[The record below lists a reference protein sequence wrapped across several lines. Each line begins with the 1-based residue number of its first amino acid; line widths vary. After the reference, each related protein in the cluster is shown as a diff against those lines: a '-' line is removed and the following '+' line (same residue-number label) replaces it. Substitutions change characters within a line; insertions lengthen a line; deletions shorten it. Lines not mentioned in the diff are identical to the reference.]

1 MKVNKYYSPDFGE
14 PDGDGIPLIDNSSD
28 KNLVKDIIEGDT
40 FDFDTE
46 LSNLISDSDEDI
58 VDEEKSIEKKAKEFA
73 PDDAGSSLKDDD
85 KEDEPLY
92 KVLAEQLKSEGLF
105 DEDDFASDA
114 DFEFD
119 GSPESF
125 KYLMER
131 RDFKRGLKI
140 FEEVVSEMPA
150 KMKAQ
155 FQLFMDG
162 LDEDSATDIGGKI
175 VDYSNVTKE
184 DLESNP
190 AKAEQLYREL
200 LKSRG
205 FSNEKISKYVERA
218 RDLDELADEGLEAA
232 QTLNQDVQKQ
242 IEVKKQEEQ
251 YTAQKRQ
258 QEAGQ
263 RLQALKAAIVNTPEI
278 FKGVGL
284 TDQMKDKLYKSM
296 TETVAYDENKQPLN
310 KVAALSRK
318 NPDAFRMQ
326 LHYLTELGLFNT
338 DERGNL
344 KPDLT
349 KLMRLAETKVSR
361 SIDDRLR
368 KAAFKSGS
376 NLSNNI
382 SEKES
387 DVLSSLEHFLKN
399 K

>member
-1 MKVNKYYSPDFGE
+1 MKINKYYSPDFGE
-14 PDGDGIPLIDNSSD
+14 PDGDGIETIDNSSD
-28 KNLVKDIIEGDT
+28 KNLIKDVAESSD
-40 FDFDTE
+40 FDFDAE
-46 LSNLISDSDEDI
+46 LSNLISDSDDDDI
-58 VDEEKSIEKKAKEFA
+58 DQEKNIEKKAKEFA
-73 PDDAGSSLKDDD
+73 PVDSSLNNDGKD
-85 KEDEPLY
+85 DEPLY

-105 DEDDFASDA
+105 DDEDFASDD

-140 FEEVVSEMPA
+140 FEEVVSEMPT

-162 LDEDSATDIGGKI
+162 LDEDSASDIGSKI
-175 VDYSNVTKE
+175 VDYSNVTLE
-184 DLESNP
+184 DLQNNT

-200 LKSRG
+200 LKTKG
-205 FSNEKISKYVERA
+205 FSNEKINKYVERA
-218 RDLDELADEGLEAA
+218 RDLDELADEGFEAA
-232 QTLNQDVQKQ
+232 QSLNQDVQKQ
-242 IEVKKQEEQ
+242 IEFKKQEEQ

-258 QEAGQ
+258 QEASQ
-263 RLQALKAAIVNTPEI
+263 RLQALKAAITQTPEI
-278 FKGVGL
+278 FKGVAL
-284 TDQMKDKLYKSM
+284 TDKMKDQLYKSM

-318 NPDAFRMQ
+318 NPEAFRMQ

-361 SIDDRLR
+361 SIDDRLK
-368 KAAFKSGS
+368 KAAFRSGS

>member
-1 MKVNKYYSPDFGE
+1 MKINKYYSPEFGG
-14 PDGDGIPLIDNSSD
+14 PDGDGIETIDNSSD
-28 KNLVKDIIEGDT
+28 KNLIKDVADSSD

-46 LSNLISDSDEDI
+46 LSNLISDSEDEDS
-58 VDEEKSIEKKAKEFA
+58 DEKSIEQKAKDFA
-73 PDDAGSSLKDDD
+73 PVDSSLKDDSKD
-85 KEDEPLY
+85 DEPLY

-105 DEDDFASDA
+105 DDDDFAA
-114 DFEFD
+114 DDNFEFD

-150 KMKAQ
+150 KMRTQ

-162 LDEDSATDIGGKI
+162 LDEDSASDIGSKI
-175 VDYSNVTKE
+175 VDYGSVTKE
-184 DLESNP
+184 DLENNLG
-190 AKAEQLYREL
+190 KAEQLYREL
-200 LKSRG
+200 LKTKG
-205 FSNEKISKYVERA
+205 FSNEKINKYVERA
-218 RDLDELADEGLEAA
+218 RDLDELADEGFEAA
-232 QTLNQDVQKQ
+232 QSLNQDVQKQ
-242 IEVKKQEEQ
+242 IEFKKQEEQ
-251 YTAQKRQ
+251 YIAQRRQ
-258 QEAGQ
+258 QEASQ
-263 RLQALKAAIVNTPEI
+263 RLQALKSAITQTPEI
-278 FKGVGL
+278 FKGVPL
-284 TDQMKDKLYKSM
+284 TEKMKDQLYKSM
-296 TETVAYDENKQPLN
+296 TETVGYDENKQPLN

-318 NPDAFRMQ
+318 NPEAFRMQ

-361 SIDDRLR
+361 SIDDRLK
-368 KAAFKSGS
+368 KAAFRSGS

>member
-1 MKVNKYYSPDFGE
+1 MKVNKYYSPEFGE

-28 KNLVKDIIEGDT
+28 KNLVKDIEEGGE

-46 LSNLISDSDEDI
+46 LSNLISDSEDDDI
-58 VDEEKSIEKKAKEFA
+58 DQEKSIEKKAKDFA
-73 PDDAGSSLKDDD
+73 PSDVDSSLKDDSKD
-85 KEDEPLY
+85 DEPLY

-105 DEDDFASDA
+105 DDEDFAADE

-150 KMKAQ
+150 KMRTQ

-162 LDEDSATDIGGKI
+162 LDEDSASDIGGKL

-200 LKSRG
+200 LRTKG
-205 FSNEKISKYVERA
+205 FSNEKINKYVERA

-232 QTLNQDVQKQ
+232 QSLNQEAQKQ
-242 IEVKKQEEQ
+242 IQIKKQEEQ
-251 YTAQKRQ
+251 YNAQRKQ

-263 RLQALKAAIVNTPEI
+263 RLQALKAAIINTPEI
-278 FKGVGL
+278 FKGVAL
-284 TDQMKDKLYKSM
+284 TEKMKDQLYKSM

-318 NPDAFRMQ
+318 NPEAFRMQ

-361 SIDDRLR
+361 SIDDRLK
-368 KAAFKSGS
+368 KAAFRSGS

>member
-1 MKVNKYYSPDFGE
+1 MKINKYYSPEFGG
-14 PDGDGIPLIDNSSD
+14 PDGDGIETIDNSSD
-28 KNLVKDIIEGDT
+28 KNLIKDVAESSD

-46 LSNLISDSDEDI
+46 LSNLISDSDDDDDI
-58 VDEEKSIEKKAKEFA
+58 DQEKSIEKKAKEFA
-73 PDDAGSSLKDDD
+73 PVDSSLNDTSKD
-85 KEDEPLY
+85 DEPLY

-105 DEDDFASDA
+105 DEDDFASDD

-175 VDYSNVTKE
+175 VDYSNVTRE

>member
-1 MKVNKYYSPDFGE
+1 MKINKYYSPEFGG
-14 PDGDGIPLIDNSSD
+14 PDGDGIETIDNSSD
-28 KNLVKDIIEGDT
+28 KNLIKDVVESSD

-46 LSNLISDSDEDI
+46 LSNLISDSDDED
-58 VDEEKSIEKKAKEFA
+58 DNEKSIEQKAKDFA
-73 PDDAGSSLKDDD
+73 PVDSSLKDDGKD
-85 KEDEPLY
+85 DEPLY

-105 DEDDFASDA
+105 DEDDFATD
-114 DFEFD
+114 DNFEFD

-150 KMKAQ
+150 KMRTQ

-162 LDEDSATDIGGKI
+162 LDEDSASDIGSKI
-175 VDYSNVTKE
+175 VDYGSVTKE
-184 DLESNP
+184 DLENNL

-200 LKSRG
+200 LKTKG

-218 RDLDELADEGLEAA
+218 RDLDELADEGFEAA
-232 QTLNQDVQKQ
+232 QSLNQDVQKQ
-242 IEVKKQEEQ
+242 IEFKKQEEQ
-251 YTAQKRQ
+251 YIAQRRQ
-258 QEAGQ
+258 QEASQ
-263 RLQALKAAIVNTPEI
+263 RLQALKSAITQTPEI
-278 FKGVGL
+278 FKGVPL
-284 TDQMKDKLYKSM
+284 TEKMKDQLYKSM
-296 TETVAYDENKQPLN
+296 TETVGYDENKQPLN
-310 KVAALSRK
+310 KVAALSKK
-318 NPDAFRMQ
+318 NPEAFRMQ

-368 KAAFKSGS
+368 KAAFRSGS

>member
-14 PDGDGIPLIDNSSD
+14 PDGDGIETIDNSSD
-28 KNLVKDIIEGDT
+28 KNLIKDVAESSD
-40 FDFDTE
+40 FDFDAE
-46 LSNLISDSDEDI
+46 LSNLISDSDDDDI
-58 VDEEKSIEKKAKEFA
+58 DQEKNIEKKAKDFA
-73 PDDAGSSLKDDD
+73 PVDSSLNDDSKD
-85 KEDEPLY
+85 DEPLY

-105 DEDDFASDA
+105 DDEDFESD
-114 DFEFD
+114 DNFEFD

-150 KMKAQ
+150 KMRTQ

-175 VDYSNVTKE
+175 VDYSNVTLE
-184 DLESNP
+184 DLQNNT

-200 LKSRG
+200 LKTKG
-205 FSNEKISKYVERA
+205 FSNEKINKYVERA
-218 RDLDELADEGLEAA
+218 RDLDELADEGFEAA
-232 QTLNQDVQKQ
+232 QSLNQDVQKQ
-242 IEVKKQEEQ
+242 IEFKKQEEQ
-251 YTAQKRQ
+251 YIAQKRQ
-258 QEAGQ
+258 QEASQ

-278 FKGVGL
+278 FKGVAL
-284 TDQMKDKLYKSM
+284 TDKMKDQLYKSM

-318 NPDAFRMQ
+318 NPEAFRMQ

-361 SIDDRLR
+361 SIDDRLK
-368 KAAFKSGS
+368 KAAFRSGS

>member
-28 KNLVKDIIEGDT
+28 KNLVKDVLEGGD

-46 LSNLISDSDEDI
+46 LSNLISDSDDDDI
-58 VDEEKSIEKKAKEFA
+58 DQEKSIEKKAKDFA
-73 PDDAGSSLKDDD
+73 PVDSSLNDDSKD
-85 KEDEPLY
+85 DEPLY

-105 DEDDFASDA
+105 DEDDFAA
-114 DFEFD
+114 DDNFEFD

-150 KMKAQ
+150 KMRTQ

-162 LDEDSATDIGGKI
+162 LDEDSASDIGGKI
-175 VDYSNVTKE
+175 VDYSNITLR

-200 LKSRG
+200 LRNKG
-205 FSNEKISKYVERA
+205 FSNEKITKYVERA
-218 RDLDELADEGLEAA
+218 RDLDELADEGFEAA
-232 QTLNQDVQKQ
+232 QSLNQDVQKQ
-242 IEVKKQEEQ
+242 IEYKKQEEQ
-251 YTAQKRQ
+251 YNSQKRQ

-284 TDQMKDKLYKSM
+284 TDKMKDQLYKSM

-318 NPDAFRMQ
+318 NPEAFRMQ

-368 KAAFKSGS
+368 KAAFRSGS

>member
-1 MKVNKYYSPDFGE
+1 MKINKYYSPDFGE
-14 PDGDGIPLIDNSSD
+14 PDGDDIPTIDNSSD
-28 KNLVKDIIEGDT
+28 KNLIKDVVESSD
-40 FDFDTE
+40 FDFDSE
-46 LSNLISDSDEDI
+46 LADLISDSDDD
-58 VDEEKSIEKKAKEFA
+58 VDQEKNIEKKAKEFA
-73 PDDAGSSLKDDD
+73 PVNSSLKDDKND
-85 KEDEPLY
+85 KDDEPLY

-105 DEDDFASDA
+105 DDDDFKSDE

-150 KMKAQ
+150 KMRTQ

-162 LDEDSATDIGGKI
+162 LDEDSASDIGSKL

-184 DLESNP
+184 DLENNP

-200 LKSRG
+200 LRTKG
-205 FSNEKISKYVERA
+205 FSNEKITKYVERA
-218 RDLDELADEGLEAA
+218 RDLDELADEGFEAA
-232 QTLNQDVQKQ
+232 QSLNQDAQKQ
-242 IEVKKQEEQ
+242 IEYKKQEEQ
-251 YTAQKRQ
+251 YNSQKRQ

-263 RLQALKAAIVNTPEI
+263 RLQALKSAIINTPEI
-278 FKGVGL
+278 FKGVTL
-284 TDQMKDKLYKSM
+284 TDKMKDQLYKSM

-310 KVAALSRK
+310 KVAALSRR
-318 NPDAFRMQ
+318 NPEAFRMQ

-361 SIDDRLR
+361 SIDDRLK
-368 KAAFKSGS
+368 KAAFRSGS

>member
-1 MKVNKYYSPDFGE
+1 MKINKYYSPEFGG
-14 PDGDGIPLIDNSSD
+14 PDGDGIETIDNSSD
-28 KNLVKDIIEGDT
+28 KNLIKDVADSSD

-46 LSNLISDSDEDI
+46 LSNLISDSDDED
-58 VDEEKSIEKKAKEFA
+58 ENEKSIEQKAKDFA
-73 PDDAGSSLKDDD
+73 PVDSSLKSDSKD
-85 KEDEPLY
+85 DEPLY

-105 DEDDFASDA
+105 DDDDFAADD

-131 RDFKRGLKI
+131 RDFKRGLRI
-140 FEEVVSEMPA
+140 FEEVVSEMPP
-150 KMKAQ
+150 KMRTQ

-162 LDEDSATDIGGKI
+162 LDEDSASDIGGKI
-175 VDYSNVTKE
+175 VDYASVTRDE
-184 DLESNP
+184 LESNP

-200 LKSRG
+200 LRTKG
-205 FSNEKISKYVERA
+205 FSNEKINKYVERA
-218 RDLDELADEGLEAA
+218 RDLDELADEGFEAA
-232 QTLNQDVQKQ
+232 QSLNQDVQRQ
-242 IEVKKQEEQ
+242 IQAKKQEEQ
-251 YTAQKRQ
+251 YIAQRRQ

-263 RLQALKAAIVNTPEI
+263 RLQALKAAIVQTPEI
-278 FKGVGL
+278 FKGVPL
-284 TDQMKDKLYKSM
+284 TEKMKDQLYKSM

-318 NPDAFRMQ
+318 NPEAFRMQ

-361 SIDDRLR
+361 SIDDRLK
-368 KAAFKSGS
+368 KAAFRSGS

>member
-1 MKVNKYYSPDFGE
+1 MKVNKYYSPEFGE
-14 PDGDGIPLIDNSSD
+14 PDGDGIETIDNSSD
-28 KNLVKDIIEGDT
+28 KNLIKDVAESSD

-46 LSNLISDSDEDI
+46 LSNLISDSEDDDI
-58 VDEEKSIEKKAKEFA
+58 DQEKSIEKKAKEFA
-73 PDDAGSSLKDDD
+73 PSDSSLKDDD

-105 DEDDFASDA
+105 DDEDFAADE

-150 KMKAQ
+150 KMRTQ

-162 LDEDSATDIGGKI
+162 LDEDSASDIGGKL

-200 LKSRG
+200 LRTKG
-205 FSNEKISKYVERA
+205 FSNEKINKYVERA

-232 QTLNQDVQKQ
+232 QSLNQEAQKQ
-242 IEVKKQEEQ
+242 IQIKKQEEQ
-251 YTAQKRQ
+251 YIAQRKQ

-263 RLQALKAAIVNTPEI
+263 RLQALKSAIINTPEI
-278 FKGVGL
+278 FKGVAL
-284 TDQMKDKLYKSM
+284 TDKMKDQLYKSM

-318 NPDAFRMQ
+318 NPEAFRMQ

-361 SIDDRLR
+361 SIDDRLK
-368 KAAFKSGS
+368 KAAFRSGS

>member
-1 MKVNKYYSPDFGE
+1 MKVNKYYSPEFGE
-14 PDGDGIPLIDNSSD
+14 PDGDGIPTIDNSSD
-28 KNLVKDIIEGDT
+28 KNLVKDVLEGGE

-46 LSNLISDSDEDI
+46 LSNLISDSDDDDI
-58 VDEEKSIEKKAKEFA
+58 DQEKSIEKKAKDFA
-73 PDDAGSSLKDDD
+73 PNDSSLKDDD

-105 DEDDFASDA
+105 DDEDFASDD

-150 KMKAQ
+150 KMRTQ

-162 LDEDSATDIGGKI
+162 LDEDSASDIGSKL

-184 DLESNP
+184 DLENNP

-200 LKSRG
+200 LRTKG
-205 FSNEKISKYVERA
+205 FSNEKITKYVERA

-232 QTLNQDVQKQ
+232 QSLNQDAQKQ
-242 IEVKKQEEQ
+242 IEFKKQEEQ
-251 YTAQKRQ
+251 YNSQKRQ
-258 QEAGQ
+258 HEASQ
-263 RLQALKAAIVNTPEI
+263 RLQALKAAIINTPEI

-284 TDQMKDKLYKSM
+284 TEQMKEKLYKSM

-318 NPDAFRMQ
+318 NPEAFRMQ

-361 SIDDRLR
+361 SIDDRLK
-368 KAAFKSGS
+368 KAAFRSGS

>member
-28 KNLVKDIIEGDT
+28 KNLVKDIVEGDT

-232 QTLNQDVQKQ
+232 QSLNQDVQKQ
-242 IEVKKQEEQ
+242 IEFKKQEEQ

-263 RLQALKAAIVNTPEI
+263 RLQALKAAIINTPEI

>member
-1 MKVNKYYSPDFGE
+1 
-14 PDGDGIPLIDNSSD
+14 
-28 KNLVKDIIEGDT
+28 
-40 FDFDTE
+40 
-46 LSNLISDSDEDI
+46 
-58 VDEEKSIEKKAKEFA
+58 
-73 PDDAGSSLKDDD
+73 
-85 KEDEPLY
+85 
-92 KVLAEQLKSEGLF
+92 
-105 DEDDFASDA
+105 
-114 DFEFD
+114 
-119 GSPESF
+119 
-125 KYLMER
+125 MER

-140 FEEVVSEMPA
+140 FEEVVSEMPP

-162 LDEDSATDIGGKI
+162 LDEDSASDIGGKI
-175 VDYSNVTKE
+175 VDYSNVTIE

-200 LKSRG
+200 LRTKG
-205 FSNEKISKYVERA
+205 FSNEKINKYVERA
-218 RDLDELADEGLEAA
+218 RDLDELADEGFEAA
-232 QTLNQDVQKQ
+232 QSLNQEVQKQ
-242 IEVKKQEEQ
+242 IQTKKQEEQ
-251 YTAQKRQ
+251 YIAQKRQ

-263 RLQALKAAIVNTPEI
+263 RLQALKSAITQTPEI
-278 FKGVGL
+278 FKGVPL
-284 TDQMKDKLYKSM
+284 TDKMKDQLYKSM

-310 KVAALSRK
+310 KVAALSKK
-318 NPDAFRMQ
+318 NPEAFRMQ

-361 SIDDRLR
+361 SIDDRLK
-368 KAAFKSGS
+368 KAAFRSGS

>member
-1 MKVNKYYSPDFGE
+1 MKVNKYYSPEFGE

-28 KNLVKDIIEGDT
+28 KNLVKDVLEGGD

-46 LSNLISDSDEDI
+46 LANLISDSDDDDDI
-58 VDEEKSIEKKAKEFA
+58 DQEKSIEKKAKDFA
-73 PDDAGSSLKDDD
+73 PVDSSLSTDNKD
-85 KEDEPLY
+85 DEPLY

-105 DEDDFASDA
+105 DEDDFASD
-114 DFEFD
+114 DNFEFD

-150 KMKAQ
+150 KMRTQ

-162 LDEDSATDIGGKI
+162 LDEDSASDIGGKI
-175 VDYSNVTKE
+175 VDYSNITLR

-200 LKSRG
+200 LRNKG
-205 FSNEKISKYVERA
+205 FSNEKITKYVERA
-218 RDLDELADEGLEAA
+218 RDLDELADEGFEAA
-232 QTLNQDVQKQ
+232 QSLNQDVQKQ
-242 IEVKKQEEQ
+242 IEYKKQEEQ
-251 YTAQKRQ
+251 YNSQKRQ

-263 RLQALKAAIVNTPEI
+263 RLQALKAAIINTPEI

-284 TDQMKDKLYKSM
+284 TDKMKDQLYKSM

-318 NPDAFRMQ
+318 NPEAFRMQ

-368 KAAFKSGS
+368 KAAFRSGS

>member
-1 MKVNKYYSPDFGE
+1 MKVNKYYSPEFGE
-14 PDGDGIPLIDNSSD
+14 PDSDGIETIDNSSD
-28 KNLVKDIIEGDT
+28 KNLIKDVADSSD
-40 FDFDTE
+40 FDFDME
-46 LSNLISDSDEDI
+46 LSNLISDSEDDDI
-58 VDEEKSIEKKAKEFA
+58 DQEKNIEKKAKEFA
-73 PDDAGSSLKDDD
+73 PVDSSLKDDD

-105 DEDDFASDA
+105 DDEDFAADE

-150 KMKAQ
+150 KMRTQ

-162 LDEDSATDIGGKI
+162 LDEDSASDIGGKI
-175 VDYSNVTKE
+175 VDYSSVTKDE
-184 DLESNP
+184 LESNP

-200 LKSRG
+200 LRTKG
-205 FSNEKISKYVERA
+205 FSNEKINKYVERA

-232 QTLNQDVQKQ
+232 QSLNQDVQKQ
-242 IEVKKQEEQ
+242 IQIKKQEEQ
-251 YTAQKRQ
+251 YIAQKRQ

-263 RLQALKAAIVNTPEI
+263 RLQALKSAIINTPEI
-278 FKGVGL
+278 FKGVAL
-284 TDQMKDKLYKSM
+284 TDKMKDQLYKSM

-318 NPDAFRMQ
+318 NPEAFRMQ

-361 SIDDRLR
+361 SIDDRLK
-368 KAAFKSGS
+368 KAAFRSGS

>member
-1 MKVNKYYSPDFGE
+1 MKINKYYSPEFGG
-14 PDGDGIPLIDNSSD
+14 PDGDGIETIDNSSD
-28 KNLVKDIIEGDT
+28 KNLIKDVADSSD

-46 LSNLISDSDEDI
+46 LSNLISDSDDDDDI
-58 VDEEKSIEKKAKEFA
+58 DQEKSIEKKAKEFA
-73 PDDAGSSLKDDD
+73 PVDSSLNDDGKD
-85 KEDEPLY
+85 DEPLY

-105 DEDDFASDA
+105 DEDDFASD
-114 DFEFD
+114 DNFEFD

-150 KMKAQ
+150 KMRTQ

-162 LDEDSATDIGGKI
+162 LDEDSASDIGGKI
-175 VDYSNVTKE
+175 VDYSNITLQ

-200 LKSRG
+200 LRTKG

-218 RDLDELADEGLEAA
+218 RDLDELADEGFEAA
-232 QTLNQDVQKQ
+232 QSLNQDVQKQ
-242 IEVKKQEEQ
+242 IEYKKQEEH
-251 YTAQKRQ
+251 YNSQKRQ
-258 QEAGQ
+258 QEASQ
-263 RLQALKAAIVNTPEI
+263 RLQALKAAITNTPEI

-284 TDQMKDKLYKSM
+284 TDKMKDQLYKSM

-318 NPDAFRMQ
+318 NPEAFRMQ

-361 SIDDRLR
+361 SIDDRL
-368 KAAFKSGS
+368 KKSC
-376 NLSNNI
+376 I
-382 SEKES
+382 
-387 DVLSSLEHFLKN
+387 
-399 K
+399 